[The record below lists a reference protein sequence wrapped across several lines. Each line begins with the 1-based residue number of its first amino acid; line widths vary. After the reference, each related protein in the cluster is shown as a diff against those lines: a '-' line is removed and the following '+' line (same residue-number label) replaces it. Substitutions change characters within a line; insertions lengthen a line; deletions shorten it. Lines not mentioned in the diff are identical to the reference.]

1 MTFTLE
7 SAARYGIENYDETLN
22 GRFGYKR
29 NADDY
34 DSATIELNS
43 LEELM
48 ELQQLVKYKLVLN
61 GNRILIKDYYTE

>member
-1 MTFTLE
+1 MTFILE
-7 SAARYGIENYDETLN
+7 TTDLYNIDAYDFLN

-29 NADDY
+29 DADAY

-48 ELQQLVKYKLVLN
+48 GLQQLVKHKLILS
-61 GNRILIKDYYTE
+61 GNRIIIDDYYD

>member
-1 MTFTLE
+1 MTFILE
-7 SAARYGIENYDETLN
+7 TTDLYNIDAYDKLLN

-29 NADDY
+29 NVDAY

-48 ELQQLVKYKLVLN
+48 ELQQLIKHKLILS
-61 GNRILIKDYYTE
+61 GNRIIIDDYYD